1 MNNLKF
7 VQLEAYKPPIAVED
21 KRNEWVAYG
30 QDNDF
35 YQYLI
40 DAYNKSTT
48 NNAVIN
54 NIIKLVFGKGLK
66 ARDGKLKPEMYAR
79 FITIFSPK
87 CVKKVVKDY
96 KTLGNCAFQVLYKQG
111 KKEIG
116 KAQHIPVQLLRA
128 GKCNDKGE
136 ITHYYYSDNWED
148 VKKYPPKEI
157 PAFGY
162 GSNGDLIE
170 IYFIQNYTIGAKY
183 YGEVDYKGGLPYCKL
198 EEEIAEY
205 LINEVQNGF
214 SPTTIVN
221 FNNGVPDEEK
231 QELIQH
237 KVKSTLTGSRGKKVV
252 VAFNDD
258 ETKKTTVDSIPLDN
272 APEHYAYLSEECQRK
287 IMLAH
292 NVTSPLLFGIASTNG
307 FSSNAD
313 ELRNSYILFENMV
326 IKPIQETIISAI
338 DEIISFNGMA
348 LDLQFEPLQPL
359 DAEGDLSNESQAVEM
374 ASQKCCLAT
383 DEDLTDEEFA
393 KIEENLQGETVDD
406 EWELVDSREY
416 SEDNDSIEDWAM
428 RKIKPKS
435 NFMQKLSRVI
445 KSSPSDNSTLDRDIF
460 KVRYEYAEISGTDR
474 NKSRTF
480 CKRMMSRT
488 ENGVV
493 YRKEDIDQA
502 SFQGVNKTFGH
513 NGNNY
518 SLWLYKGGK
527 YCHHFW
533 KENLYRLKKK
543 TDGTFYEDRALSSS
557 EEVDSIRGY
566 KPNPRGLDKAKTATI
581 NQPGRGEYP
590 S

>member
-1 MNNLKF
+1 MNISFMDNLKF
-7 VQLEAYKPPIAVED
+7 VQLEAYKPPVAVED

-79 FITIFSPK
+79 FITMFSPK
-87 CVKKVVKDY
+87 CVKKVIKDY
-96 KTLGNCAFQVLYKQG
+96 KTLGNCAFQVLYKDG
-111 KKEIG
+111 KREIG
-116 KAQHIPVQLLRA
+116 RAQHIPVQLLRA

-148 VKKYPPKEI
+148 IKKYPPKEI
-157 PAFGY
+157 PAYGY
-162 GSNGDLIE
+162 GGNNDLLE

-221 FNNGVPDEEK
+221 FNNGIPDEEK
-231 QELIQH
+231 QELISH

-258 ETKKTTVDSIPLDN
+258 ETKKTTVDSIPLND

-326 IKPIQETIISAI
+326 IKPIQETIIGAI

-348 LDLQFEPLQPL
+348 LDLQFEALQPL
-359 DAEGDLSNESQAVEM
+359 DAEGDLSNESQAVQM
-374 ASQKCCLAT
+374 SSDKDLANSLI
-383 DEDLTDEEFA
+383 EKGEELS
-393 KIEENLQGETVDD
+393 ED
-406 EWELVDSREY
+406 EWELIDSRDVNYDDEEELDAQIFEQNNPKKSVLSKIY
-416 SEDNDSIEDWAM
+416 DFVKTGVARPNAKSEQDKEIDDVKYI
-428 RKIKPKS
+428 
-435 NFMQKLSRVI
+435 
-445 KSSPSDNSTLDRDIF
+445 
-460 KVRYEYAEISGTDR
+460 VRYAYEGQTTA
-474 NKSRTF
+474 KSREF
-480 CKRMMSRT
+480 CKKMVAA
-488 ENGVV
+488 NKL
-493 YRKEDIDQA
+493 YRKEDIIAMENQA
-502 SFQGVNKTFGH
+502 VNAGWGP
-513 NGNNY
+513 NGADNY
-518 SLWLYKGGK
+518 SIWLYKGGGS
-527 YCHHFW
+527 CHHKW
-533 KENLYRLKKK
+533 VRK
-543 TDGTFYEDRALSSS
+543 TFKN
-557 EEVDSIRGY
+557 I
-566 KPNPRGLDKAKTATI
+566 
-581 NQPGRGEYP
+581 GRGRTDVNSPNATRISTNKAESEGYRVRNP
-590 S
+590 KEVAMMPKDMPNQGFLPK